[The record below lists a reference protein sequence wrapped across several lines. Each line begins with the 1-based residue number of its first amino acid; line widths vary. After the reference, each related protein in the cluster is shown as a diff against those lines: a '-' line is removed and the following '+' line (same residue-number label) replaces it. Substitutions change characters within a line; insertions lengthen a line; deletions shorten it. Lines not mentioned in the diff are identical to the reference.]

1 MDISRHRFILIPFI
15 AALIF
20 GTLFLLK
27 TKRKLNNLSPIL
39 NVVSITIVFI
49 AVFNLGINISQ
60 ENYFD
65 VNDQSDEKFL
75 GVGASTESFSDM
87 FSAENE
93 NIIDASKTNA
103 DPTNPDIYYIIL
115 DEYGSQPALKNFLD
129 YDNSSFLSEI
139 KTKDFFI
146 FSPSYTN
153 YPTTVQSLS
162 SSLNMKYINY
172 LSNEAGVESKN
183 YHLLNQLLSKNQVMN
198 ILQNKHYNIINMG
211 ALWGP
216 NNEFTYVDDNRCEF
230 KEFNRDSLM
239 RELIQI
245 TMLSYAQER
254 LVEQG
259 RRDRVLCVFDEIPKL
274 NEEFSSP
281 KFVFAHIMLPHA
293 PYIFGPNGE
302 HVTPGNSLNNEPWDP
317 KHAHVDQI
325 KFANKKLIPLIEIIL
340 NKNPNSIIILQGD
353 TGSAFNGNW
362 RSPSND
368 LIIERMSNLNAIYL
382 PNGNYELFENTQTP
396 INTFRIIFNEYF
408 NTDYTLLE
416 NKMYWSTGS
425 TPYLHD
431 DVTNLLVEN
440 DGI

>member
-1 MDISRHRFILIPFI
+1 MILNSIFYRVYSKSIFEVKLSKFKNIHFILFSIFPVIFIYSQNIHLLPFQELIIPLIILIGSSILIWSVSTLISKNSIKSSLFVSLFFVVFFSYGHVYNILSGISIFDMDISRHRFILIPFI

-183 YHLLNQLLSKNQVMN
+183 YHLLNQSRNL
-198 ILQNKHYNIINMG
+198 IL
-211 ALWGP
+211 
-216 NNEFTYVDDNRCEF
+216 
-230 KEFNRDSLM
+230 
-239 RELIQI
+239 
-245 TMLSYAQER
+245 
-254 LVEQG
+254 
-259 RRDRVLCVFDEIPKL
+259 
-274 NEEFSSP
+274 
-281 KFVFAHIMLPHA
+281 
-293 PYIFGPNGE
+293 
-302 HVTPGNSLNNEPWDP
+302 
-317 KHAHVDQI
+317 
-325 KFANKKLIPLIEIIL
+325 
-340 NKNPNSIIILQGD
+340 
-353 TGSAFNGNW
+353 
-362 RSPSND
+362 
-368 LIIERMSNLNAIYL
+368 
-382 PNGNYELFENTQTP
+382 
-396 INTFRIIFNEYF
+396 
-408 NTDYTLLE
+408 
-416 NKMYWSTGS
+416 
-425 TPYLHD
+425 
-431 DVTNLLVEN
+431 
-440 DGI
+440 